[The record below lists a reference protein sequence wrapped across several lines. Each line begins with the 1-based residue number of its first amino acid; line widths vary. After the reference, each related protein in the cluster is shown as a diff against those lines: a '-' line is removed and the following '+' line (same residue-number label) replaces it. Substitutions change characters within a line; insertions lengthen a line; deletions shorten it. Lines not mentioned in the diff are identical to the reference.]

1 MKRKFCLIAGAI
13 SAFSCIAQEQGA
25 TNLSSPARLTDR
37 FGTITL
43 AVPSKWH
50 DETEKR
56 LEENR
61 AAAKFRGDSDGYT
74 GRDLLLEIKKD
85 EDKRPRGSAGCV
97 FISWWLPPQYPVTP
111 ETTKTLVERVA
122 NDMHESYRKAQIAD
136 FLKRGLSV
144 SALHST
150 PQRVDLEKSQELQ
163 IDGRKGWV
171 QIWKV
176 WHERARDPLI
186 SISAAVLFNAP
197 HGEKERKAL
206 IVQCTFAGEE
216 SRTFWGGK
224 NPEARVHDVLN
235 ELRIND
241 AQPIAPA
248 DAAR

>member
-1 MKRKFCLIAGAI
+1 M
-13 SAFSCIAQEQGA
+13 AQDHGS
-25 TNLSSPARLTDR
+25 TNVGSSARLTDR

-43 AVPSKWH
+43 VVPSKWH

-56 LEENR
+56 LEETR
-61 AAAKFRGDSDGYT
+61 AAAKFRGDSDDHT
-74 GRDLLLEIKKD
+74 DRVLLLEIKKD
-85 EDKRPRGSAGCV
+85 EDRRPRGNAGCV
-97 FISWWLPPQYPVTP
+97 FITWRLPPQYPETL
-111 ETTKTLVERVA
+111 ETTKALVERVT

-136 FLKRGLSV
+136 FLRRGVSV

-163 IDGRKGWV
+163 IDGRKGWM

-176 WHERARDPLI
+176 WHERARDPLV
-186 SISAAVLFNAP
+186 SISSAVLFSAP
-197 HGEKERKAL
+197 HGEKGRKAL

-224 NPEARVHDVLN
+224 SPEERVHDVLN

-241 AQPIAPA
+241 AQPGVAG
-248 DAAR
+248 DAAPKSGAAPLN